1 MVYILSVIVTLSVK
15 PICQTGCCFT
25 NMDQSNHNQTSNKAQ
40 SFAVDDHHGQSLQ
53 VTSKISNSVA
63 VVSEPISLRMDQSRP

>member
-1 MVYILSVIVTLSVK
+1 
-15 PICQTGCCFT
+15 
-25 NMDQSNHNQTSNKAQ
+25 MDQSNHNQTSNKAQ
-40 SFAVDDHHGQSLQ
+40 SFAVVDHHGQSLQ